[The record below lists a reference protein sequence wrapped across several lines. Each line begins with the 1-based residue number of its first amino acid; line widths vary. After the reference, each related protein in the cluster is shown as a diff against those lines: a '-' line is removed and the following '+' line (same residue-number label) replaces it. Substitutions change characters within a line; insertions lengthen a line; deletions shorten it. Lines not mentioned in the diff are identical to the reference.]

1 MIIHKF
7 NQKGY
12 DTYKR
17 IVEDIQSSV
26 EKENNDI
33 SKGYTKELKKRIK
46 DLQSDTS
53 TQEKFEYNISFE
65 VKNFDNRHELGIYLD
80 QILKQVPTY
89 ELVDNFYLWDWIS
102 LQFFEKIFT
111 EKGTASDWRF
121 RLINDHKLKFRNLIY
136 TPWWLLR
143 HYQKED
149 SRIFLTR
156 LELNV
161 GGDWIEQ
168 FMKKNHVRNY
178 KKIAH
183 ICHILFYDEEEKRDI
198 PGTSKS
204 NLGALQDFCDEIKYL
219 NLIYDLFQ
227 MPDEMI
233 LKKLPDRFFK
243 YMRKIGKEVK
253 INNEIF
259 N

>member
-1 MIIHKF
+1 MILHKF

-12 DTYKR
+12 DTYKKL
-17 IVEDIQSSV
+17 IEDIQSSV
-26 EKENNDI
+26 EKENNDL
-33 SKGYTKELKKRIK
+33 SKGYTDELKQRVK
-46 DLQSDTS
+46 DLQLDKSV
-53 TQEKFEYNISFE
+53 QEKFEHNISIE
-65 VKNFDNRHELGIYLD
+65 VKSFDSRHKLGIYLNT
-80 QILKQVPTY
+80 ILKDVPTY
-89 ELVDNFYLWDWIS
+89 ELIDNYYFWDWVS

-121 RLINDHKLKFRNLIY
+121 RLINDHKLKFRNLIF

-143 HYQKED
+143 HYQEDD

-156 LELNV
+156 LEMDV

-183 ICHILFYDEEEKRDI
+183 ICHILFFDEEENRDI

-204 NLGALQDFCDEIKYL
+204 NIGALQDFCDEIKYL

-227 MPDEMI
+227 MSDEEI
-233 LKKLPDRFFK
+233 LSKLPDRFFT
-243 YMRKIGKEVK
+243 YMRKIGKELK
-253 INNEIF
+253 INGQVF